1 MLATATASTTTNLAR
16 DRIGPGFA
24 SEPLTPETLPSK
36 SGAGRAQTT
45 AELRQAKPDRVAFRA
60 QKRLPIRVILD
71 GVRQGYNVGALFRL
85 CDAFLCESLV
95 ICGRDDS
102 RGTRKLVQA
111 AQGTHKWVPW
121 QQCESAE
128 DAVRAARADG
138 WFIVA
143 LEQTSGAVSLEQF
156 APRFPM
162 CLVLGSE
169 RAGVSQSVLDLSDAA
184 VSIPMGGMAN
194 SLNVATAAAIVLHK
208 LAMFPAER

>member
-1 MLATATASTTTNLAR
+1 MLATVTASTTTNLVR
-16 DRIGPGFA
+16 ERVDPGFN
-24 SEPLTPETLPSK
+24 SEPVTLETLPSV
-36 SGAGRAQTT
+36 SGAGMAQTT
-45 AELRQAKPDRVAFRA
+45 AELRQGKPDRIAFRA
-60 QKRLPIRVILD
+60 QKRLPVRVILD

-128 DAVRAARADG
+128 DAVRAARVNG
-138 WFIVA
+138 WFVVA
-143 LEQTSGAVSLEQF
+143 LEQTSGAVTLEQF

-169 RAGVSQSVLDLSDAA
+169 RAGVSQSVLDIADAA

-208 LAMFPAER
+208 LATFPAER